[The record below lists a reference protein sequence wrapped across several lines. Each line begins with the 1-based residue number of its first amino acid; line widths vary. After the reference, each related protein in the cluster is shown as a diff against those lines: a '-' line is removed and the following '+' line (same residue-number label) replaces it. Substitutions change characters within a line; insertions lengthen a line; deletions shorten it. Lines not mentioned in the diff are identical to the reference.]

1 MKNAYFETD
10 FGLFT
15 SDIRKSR
22 GLAFSSERESVL
34 PSSSN
39 VLYTLRI
46 ALEKN
51 KEQVYNRKY
60 IKAT

>member
-15 SDIRKSR
+15 SDIIKSR
-22 GLAFSSERESVL
+22 GLAFSSERETML

-39 VLYTLRI
+39 VLFTLKI
-46 ALEKN
+46 ALDKN

-60 IKAT
+60 IKAA